1 MTLVVGFLGDMMAD
15 SKAVSCAD
23 ELERRPKVATRDH
36 LKIMPAPNL
45 TPPYV
50 DDEGVEHLPDFMGV
64 AGNTNAVEMLKL
76 DPTDM
81 LSLFGLEKFI
91 PGVYTMSLINFNL
104 NIDIS
109 LKVMFRVGEK
119 FFTVMFD
126 GRTLEITKLTNY
138 AVIGSGSGPFR
149 VLTKMIFNDKGVTGQ
164 ELATTFKLVMLSG
177 VDETVGGNFQYL
189 LAGKDMVFSELPK
202 ITQEDRENLVKR
214 YKHTLYGLSG
224 HELPEEIEEE
234 KIEEE

>member
-15 SKAVSCAD
+15 SKAVSCSE
-23 ELERRPKVATRDH
+23 ELERRPKVATKDH

-50 DDEGVEHLPDFMGV
+50 DDEGVEYVPDFMGV

-91 PGVYTMSLINFNL
+91 PGEYKMSLINFNL
-104 NIDIS
+104 NLDVN

-119 FFTVMFD
+119 FFTVQFD
-126 GRTLEITKLTNY
+126 GQSLEISKLTNY
-138 AVIGSGSGPFR
+138 AAIGSGSGPFR

-164 ELATTFKLVMLSG
+164 ELATTFKLLMLSG

-189 LAGKDMVFSELPK
+189 LSGKDMVFSELPK
-202 ITQEDRENLVKR
+202 ITQEDRENLVGR
-214 YKHTLYGLSG
+214 YKRTLYDLSG

-234 KIEEE
+234 KIIEE